1 MKIQRIEFHRQQKVY
16 EWVLTNELVKEYDFD
31 TAEEFKEAI
40 IDENNER
47 FDEAHIALHELSADQ
62 CWVWDQ
68 TEWQGGAEIEWLA
81 DEDIVEN
88 PKGTKLY
95 EYVPSEEEEV
105 NDEED
110 CVGI

>member
-16 EWVLTNELVKEYDFD
+16 EWILTNELVKEYDFD

-88 PKGTKLY
+88 PKGEKLY
-95 EYVPSEEEEV
+95 EEEEV

>member
-1 MKIQRIEFHRQQKVY
+1 VFE
-16 EWVLTNELVKEYDFD
+16 
-31 TAEEFKEAI
+31 EAI
-40 IDENNER
+40 IVKKKER

-88 PKGTKLY
+88 PKGNMLY
-95 EYVPSEEEEV
+95 EYVPPEEEEV

>member
-16 EWVLTNELVKEYDFD
+16 EWILTNELVKEYDFD

-95 EYVPSEEEEV
+95 EEEVV